1 MKRTRGQAGLLR
13 AVYGLTLSGPL
24 TAGGSPPLPSQ
35 IVLKVTLPLPG
46 SQQPPPVS
54 PVHSYCDVGLQGLM
68 QEGDKGK

>member
-24 TAGGSPPLPSQ
+24 TESGTPPLPSQ

-54 PVHSYCDVGLQGLM
+54 PVHSHRDVGLQGLM
-68 QEGDKGK
+68 QEEDKGK